1 MGNFYGFLA
10 NAFDDAVSNV
20 ISTHD
25 VIHVGRVDDI
35 ILDENYPDIKKYGG
49 LNSIGTVFFKF
60 QNYQS
65 KGTNIAKPFF
75 PQLTSYPLIDE
86 LILIIQLPNIGIG
99 KVGESSSYYY
109 INSINLWGH
118 PHHNGYPD
126 LNDGRNDDNQRQ
138 EYLSNSLTK
147 TPIRR
152 INDSSSDIEF
162 NTSSNKSQNTFNEKT
177 NIHPL
182 QPFTGDNM
190 FQGRW
195 GNSLRLGS
203 TARPSSTSPL
213 NRWSDEGENGNPI
226 TIIRNGQP
234 EDSSKRGWEPI
245 SEDINRDLSSIYLT
259 STQKIPIETSSKIY
273 NSYTTSENEVPKPT
287 ESYTGKQVIINSG
300 RLLLNTNLDH
310 LMLSSKRTISFNAQ
324 KGFNFDTPSNFVVE
338 VGTTVKLGSKDATES
353 LVKGDTLYR
362 NLDFMLA
369 SLIQLV
375 SILEFSQMYPG
386 GIPIPDST
394 ISTTSTTTKEALKE
408 IKSSL
413 KNILSKTCKTI

>member
-1 MGNFYGFLA
+1 
-10 NAFDDAVSNV
+10 
-20 ISTHD
+20 
-25 VIHVGRVDDI
+25 
-35 ILDENYPDIKKYGG
+35 
-49 LNSIGTVFFKF
+49 
-60 QNYQS
+60 
-65 KGTNIAKPFF
+65 
-75 PQLTSYPLIDE
+75 
-86 LILIIQLPNIGIG
+86 
-99 KVGESSSYYY
+99 
-109 INSINLWGH
+109 
-118 PHHNGYPD
+118 
-126 LNDGRNDDNQRQ
+126 
-138 EYLSNSLTK
+138 
-147 TPIRR
+147 
-152 INDSSSDIEF
+152 
-162 NTSSNKSQNTFNEKT
+162 
-177 NIHPL
+177 
-182 QPFTGDNM
+182 M